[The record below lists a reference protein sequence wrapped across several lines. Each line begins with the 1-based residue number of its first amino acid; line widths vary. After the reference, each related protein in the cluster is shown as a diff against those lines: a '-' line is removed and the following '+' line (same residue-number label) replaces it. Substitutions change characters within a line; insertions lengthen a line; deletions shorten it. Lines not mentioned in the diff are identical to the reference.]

1 MRTLFLLGSFFHT
14 SWGDAFL
21 HSGSLRSPP
30 LSLES
35 SPLVQDYIECFNLFC
50 RCQTMQCTLLVL
62 SRVTL
67 VRHVLQVLQT
77 LSLGCTKYLHSAY
90 IVFGLSV
97 ISSPAPELTPL
108 LVSLASLNEDLYL
121 RIASVRYES
130 GFNTSEKLAMM
141 PLLQG

>member
-1 MRTLFLLGSFFHT
+1 
-14 SWGDAFL
+14 
-21 HSGSLRSPP
+21 
-30 LSLES
+30 
-35 SPLVQDYIECFNLFC
+35 
-50 RCQTMQCTLLVL
+50 MQCTLLVL

-67 VRHVLQVLQT
+67 VRHVLQVLRT

-90 IVFGLSV
+90 IVFGFSV
-97 ISSPAPELTPL
+97 VSSPAPELTPL